1 MYKQLEISE
10 AVDSWIAEEELPAS
24 SCLKVIRANDPDF
37 GLSEGE
43 IDERNEFIRWFL
55 SQEFVP
61 LLRIPRREAE
71 YDFFILDCSPASDEY
86 SAFNTHDFQDRFGT
100 FDKHAYAVKKVLER
114 VKDLALM
121 HSCVSSFEGREQVQ
135 HRYES
140 VLEFEFR
147 ERLLGLVEQYRKAR
161 TEERRFALKKRIA
174 EMNRRILE
182 AKSIWEQCAP
192 WDT

>member
-61 LLRIPRREAE
+61 L
-71 YDFFILDCSPASDEY
+71 
-86 SAFNTHDFQDRFGT
+86 
-100 FDKHAYAVKKVLER
+100 
-114 VKDLALM
+114 
-121 HSCVSSFEGREQVQ
+121 
-135 HRYES
+135 
-140 VLEFEFR
+140 
-147 ERLLGLVEQYRKAR
+147 
-161 TEERRFALKKRIA
+161 
-174 EMNRRILE
+174 
-182 AKSIWEQCAP
+182 
-192 WDT
+192 